1 MARSSFVVFSL
12 FMSTIAVTLA
22 AQAPAKVD
30 FAQDIQPL
38 LRQNCVGCHG
48 PQKQNGGMRLDRRSS
63 AMKNR
68 RITPGS
74 SENSFV
80 YHRVIGEF
88 GQPMPPTGDLKPDQ
102 VALLKT
108 WIEQGAPWPDA
119 YANEVDLPPFSP
131 EAIAMV
137 DDLRNARVTAF
148 LKAATAKPALL
159 NARGPEGSTP
169 FMYAVLY
176 ANATTLTRLLQ
187 LGADPNKRNDA
198 NASALM
204 WAAKDLEKTRLL
216 LAHGADVNAISD
228 DFRTPLMIAARQP
241 NGAATVR
248 LLLEHG
254 ANPNPNLR
262 PETASSPLLE
272 AATAGNAES
281 MDLLLN
287 HGAKLQRDSQMALT
301 EAAVGECPRCVDLL
315 VARITDKDVY
325 TGSLE
330 DTAVLGD
337 TRLVR
342 LMLDHGADAKAY
354 DVFGRTALMYAATS
368 DMLPLDTVKLLVA
381 HGADV
386 NARSK
391 HAKSGDEGLS
401 VLDMAAR
408 HGKTPVLDFLV
419 ASGAK
424 NSPVTT
430 VSLNPRLKNELRS
443 AIQDSI
449 PHLQRADANFSTKSG
464 CVSCHDNSLTAM
476 TVGMARKQ
484 GFRVDEQTASAQ
496 QKTNVDML
504 MKTRDILHQDFLIPV
519 GDNFSE
525 SVEAYVLLGLSAEGY
540 KADLNTDAA
549 AMHILSRQ
557 RPDGQ
562 WQAPLADLR
571 QPLCLGH
578 IGDTA
583 LAVRAL
589 QLYAPKTD
597 AAAYRRS
604 IELGT
609 TWMVNAKSYSNEDRS
624 WRVAGLA
631 WAGTNKAATQQAIKE
646 LVAAQ
651 KADGGWSDM
660 PTMDST
666 AYATGKSLVALH
678 VAGVPVSDPA
688 YRRGVDW
695 LLKNQQ
701 QDGTWYVQ
709 TRALAFQPSFD
720 AGFPHGHSQWISA
733 AGTNWA
739 AMALTLA
746 LPENPKTQPSV
757 AAAHRKV
764 TSADKSLAATPGN

>member
-1 MARSSFVVFSL
+1 MSRFGTAALPFCLFALAGTLMA
-12 FMSTIAVTLA
+12 
-22 AQAPAKVD
+22 QDQKVD
-30 FAQDIQPL
+30 FARDIQPL

-63 AMKNR
+63 AMRNR
-68 RITPGS
+68 RVTPGS

-88 GQPMPPTGDLKPDQ
+88 GATMPPTGDLKPDQ
-102 VALLKT
+102 VALLKR
-108 WIEQGAPWPDA
+108 WIDQGAPWPDA
-119 YANEVDLPPFSP
+119 YANEVDLPPYSP

-137 DDLRNARVTAF
+137 DDLRNAKLTAF
-148 LKAATAKPALL
+148 LKTAAAKPALL

-176 ANATTLTRLLQ
+176 ANTTTLTRLLA

-241 NGAATVR
+241 SGAATVK

-254 ANPNPNLR
+254 ANPNPNVH
-262 PETASSPLLE
+262 PDTASSPLLE

-281 MDLLLN
+281 LELLLN
-287 HGAKLQRDSQMALT
+287 HGAKLREDSQVALT
-301 EAAVGECPRCVDLL
+301 SAAFAECSRCIDLL
-315 VARITDKDVY
+315 AAKITDKDVY

-330 DTAVLGD
+330 DTAVLGN
-337 TRLVR
+337 TQAVR
-342 LMLDHGADAKAY
+342 MMLDHGADAKAY
-354 DVFGRTALMYAATS
+354 DVLGRTALMYAATS
-368 DMLPLDTVKLLVA
+368 DLLPLETVKLLVA

-386 NARSK
+386 NAKSR
-391 HAKSGDEGLS
+391 HTKSGDEGMS
-401 VLDMAAR
+401 VLEMAQR
-408 HGKTPVLDFLV
+408 HGETPVLQFLV

-424 NSPVTT
+424 GTPLQT
-430 VSLNPRLKNELRS
+430 VALNPRFTNEIRS

-449 PHLQRADANFSTKSG
+449 PHLQRADVNFSTRSG

-484 GFRVDEQTASAQ
+484 GFRIDEKTASAQ
-496 QKTNVDML
+496 QKMNVDLL

-525 SVEAYVLLGLSAEGY
+525 GVEAYVLLGLAAEGY
-540 KADLNTDAA
+540 KADLNTDAV

-557 RPDGQ
+557 RADGQ
-562 WQAPLADLR
+562 WQYPIADTR
-571 QPLCLGH
+571 QPLCLDH

-583 LAVRAL
+583 LSVRAL
-589 QLYAPKTD
+589 QLYAPRTD

-604 IELGT
+604 IALGT
-609 TWMVNAKSYSNEDRS
+609 SWLANAKSYNNDDRS

-631 WAGTNKAATQQAIKE
+631 WAGTNKAATQQAVKE
-646 LVAAQ
+646 LIAAQ
-651 KADGGWSDM
+651 KADGGWADL
-660 PTMDST
+660 PTMEST

-678 VAGVPVSDPA
+678 IAGMVASDPA

-720 AGFPHGHSQWISA
+720 AEFPHGHSQWISA

-746 LPENPKTQPSV
+746 LPETPVASAHRTGTVKVPV
-757 AAAHRKV
+757 AA
-764 TSADKSLAATPGN
+764 PGN